1 MQLIFIRH
9 GQTAG
14 NLLRRYIGRTDE
26 PLCPQGIAAIQA
38 AAPGWEPDRVFLTPL
53 LRTQQ
58 TAALLFPH
66 ARQIV
71 IPALREMDFGAFE
84 GRSAD
89 EMTDDDAY
97 RAWVDG
103 GCLDACPAGES
114 RDGFIRRVCDGFVSD
129 VLPLLSPEQK
139 QSVFVVHGGTI
150 MALLS
155 RFARPQMNYYSGAVG
170 NGQAVSCRLE
180 YDAQTHAPVFCDVQK
195 PAQLTAEARF
205 PDENAV

>member
-38 AAPGWEPDRVFLTPL
+38 AAPGWEPECVFTTPL

-89 EMTDDDAY
+89 EMAEDDAY

-103 GCLDACPAGES
+103 GCVAACPAGES
-114 RDGFIRRVCDGFVSD
+114 RDGFIRRVYDGFVAEA
-129 VLPLLSPEQK
+129 LPLLPPRWTQG
-139 QSVFVVHGGTI
+139 VFVVHGGTI

-155 RFARPQMNYYSGAVG
+155 QFARPHMDYYSGAVG
-170 NGQAVSCRLE
+170 NGQAVCCRLE

-195 PAQLTAEARF
+195 PVQLTAEVRF
-205 PDENAV
+205 SNENTV